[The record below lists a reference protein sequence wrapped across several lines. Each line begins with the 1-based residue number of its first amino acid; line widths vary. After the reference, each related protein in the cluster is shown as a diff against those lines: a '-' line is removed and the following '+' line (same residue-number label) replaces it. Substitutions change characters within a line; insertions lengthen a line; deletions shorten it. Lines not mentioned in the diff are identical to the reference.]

1 MQKPDFPPE
10 TTKSEYNSR
19 YNKTVQVIARSFLFI
34 TDKQKEDF
42 MRIDYRETE
51 GILRVQL
58 AGELGHHEA
67 IRLMRELGDLAR
79 QLVPRKM
86 VLDCTPLDFMD
97 SSGIAVV
104 LQTAKECRNLGCALS
119 VCGVGR
125 QAMRVLNAA
134 GVPKLVPVTERGRG

>member
-1 MQKPDFPPE
+1 M
-10 TTKSEYNSR
+10 
-19 YNKTVQVIARSFLFI
+19 L
-34 TDKQKEDF
+34 
-42 MRIDYRETE
+42 IDYRESD

-58 AGELGHHEA
+58 TGELGHHEA
-67 IRLMRELGDLAR
+67 IRLMRDLSDLAR

-125 QAMRVLNAA
+125 QAMRVLSAA
-134 GVPKLVPVTERGRG
+134 GVPKLVPVTERGRTNV

>member
-1 MQKPDFPPE
+1 
-10 TTKSEYNSR
+10 
-19 YNKTVQVIARSFLFI
+19 
-34 TDKQKEDF
+34 

-67 IRLMRELGDLAR
+67 IRLMRELGDLVR